1 MSKIHFVTKNNWQPG
16 EVSHEKKTLRID
28 KIKCSETVNKTY
40 RQYTFCD
47 NRLPNNNNNKMPSRT
62 LGIYNVY
69 VQVLCSD

>member
-40 RQYTFCD
+40 SIHFVTIVY
-47 NRLPNNNNNKMPSRT
+47 LILILKKMPSRT
-62 LGIYNVY
+62 LGLYNVF
-69 VQVLCSD
+69 VQVLYSD